1 MTVSHTF
8 WHDEA
13 GFIVSAELVLVAT
26 ISVLGLIVGLSEV
39 SWGINEEL
47 EDVGS
52 AFGSVNQSFSYRGA
66 YGHKGIMAG
75 SYFGDEVDYCDGQWD
90 LACDSVPQ
98 PEGSNLNYNNN
109 NR

>member
-1 MTVSHTF
+1 MTVSYAF